1 MMKHSHQTS
10 FLSEKNVPYIE
21 ALYAS
26 YLTNHRSV
34 PAESAHMAQHGVP
47 QARLVANA
55 FAAPEAI

>member
-10 FLSEKNVPYIE
+10 FPSGENVPYIE
-21 ALYAS
+21 ALYES

-34 PAESAHMAQHGVP
+34 PAECAHMALHGAP